1 MRRALLTLFLL
12 FFWLSVLTPAKAQ
25 VRTNRLGQTPTEEPA
40 PLATQSAETASPSAE
55 IVAKIEQKEEKDI
68 TQTTPQVKSRLARIL
83 DDNPIGPLSWNN
95 FIQQTIRRAVDGGVP
110 ANILVLL
117 LLFPVI
123 ASFIAV
129 SRHFIGLEGFGVYI
143 PAVLAVAL
151 LSTGIIS
158 GLSLFIVIILVATLG
173 RDVVKR
179 LRLQYL
185 PRTAIVLWA
194 VSLAVFG
201 VLLISPFLVRVG
213 IDLITLSIFPILVL
227 ILLSENFIDAQLSS
241 TQSRAL
247 QLMTETIVLAVA
259 SALFVRTQIVQ
270 DFVILHPEIV
280 ILAVLFIDLAV
291 GKYTGL
297 RVTEYLRFKS
307 IIDREE

>member
-1 MRRALLTLFLL
+1 MRRVLL
-12 FFWLSVLTPAKAQ
+12 FVLSFLILLSAAAPVGAQIRPRTPSPTPVLEAT
-25 VRTNRLGQTPTEEPA
+25 
-40 PLATQSAETASPSAE
+40 PLASASAETASPSAE
-55 IVAKIEQKEEKDI
+55 IAAKIEQKEEKDI

-95 FIQQTIRRAVDGGVP
+95 FIQQAIRRAVDGGVP

-158 GLSLFIVIILVATLG
+158 GLSLFIVIILVATIG

-185 PRTAIVLWA
+185 PRTAVVLWA
-194 VSLAVFG
+194 VSIAVFG
-201 VLLISPFLVRVG
+201 VLLISPFLIRVG

-247 QLMTETIVLAVA
+247 QLMAETIVLAVM
-259 SALFVRTQIVQ
+259 SALFVRTQFVQ
-270 DFVILHPEIV
+270 DFVILHPEIT
-280 ILAVLFIDLAV
+280 ILAVLLIDLAV

>member
-1 MRRALLTLFLL
+1 MVTTMRRALLFLL
-12 FFWLSVLTPAKAQ
+12 AGLFCLSAATPARAQ
-25 VRTNRLGQTPTEEPA
+25 RLSPSPTPAEI
-40 PLATQSAETASPSAE
+40 LVSSQSAEVATPSAE
-55 IVAKIEQKEEKDI
+55 VAATIEQKEDKDI
-68 TQTTPQVKSRLARIL
+68 TQTTPSVKGRLARLL
-83 DDNPIGPLSWNN
+83 DDNPIGPPAWNN
-95 FIQQTIRRAVDGGVP
+95 FIQHAIRQAVNQGVP

-143 PAVLAVAL
+143 PAVLAVTL

-158 GLSLFIVIILVATLG
+158 GISLFVIIILAASVSRT
-173 RDVVKR
+173 VFKR
-179 LRLQYL
+179 FRLQYL
-185 PRTAIVLWA
+185 PRTAVVLWS

-201 VLLISPFLVRVG
+201 VLLISPYLVRVG

-227 ILLSENFIDAQLSS
+227 ILLSENFVDAQLSS

-247 QLMTETIVLAVA
+247 QLMLETILLAVA
-259 SALFVRTQIVQ
+259 SALFVRTQLVQ
-270 DFVILHPEIV
+270 ELVILNPELT
-280 ILAVLFIDLAV
+280 ILSVLVIDLFV

-297 RVTEYLRFKS
+297 RISEYLRFKS